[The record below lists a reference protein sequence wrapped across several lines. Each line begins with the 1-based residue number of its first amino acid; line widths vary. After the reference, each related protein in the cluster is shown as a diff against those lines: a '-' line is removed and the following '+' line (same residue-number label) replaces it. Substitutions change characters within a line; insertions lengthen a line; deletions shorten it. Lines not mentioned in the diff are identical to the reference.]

1 MADARTL
8 VFFVTTSL
16 VLVLA
21 LASVLAPIGP
31 RISFYLHKSALLAA
45 ILAFSFRP
53 IYSLKRPSAWSVAA
67 VRAWAADL
75 ASTNN
80 FQLCLQSCVLLM
92 GQPVA
97 AALVPALVC
106 CAYQWA
112 TIASKLMA
120 GHWLWARY
128 GAGAFD
134 KMQHHMARALV
145 LVTTTE
151 IATAAMLAVE
161 LLTRARH
168 PLRLLLYCNY
178 LRMRFRCQ
186 DDTVLRLKFTQGN
199 TAFYHAQVWSLVGEK
214 LAPVLRI
221 PALQPGINFIKA
233 WFTGSRS

>member
-1 MADARTL
+1 
-8 VFFVTTSL
+8 
-16 VLVLA
+16 
-21 LASVLAPIGP
+21 
-31 RISFYLHKSALLAA
+31 
-45 ILAFSFRP
+45 
-53 IYSLKRPSAWSVAA
+53 
-67 VRAWAADL
+67 
-75 ASTNN
+75 
-80 FQLCLQSCVLLM
+80 
-92 GQPVA
+92 
-97 AALVPALVC
+97 
-106 CAYQWA
+106 
-112 TIASKLMA
+112 MA

-199 TAFYHAQVWSLVGEK
+199 TAFYHAQVGRLTSLSCSTHPGR
-214 LAPVLRI
+214 VLRVWNWLVAVHGI
-221 PALQPGINFIKA
+221 HFAVTFCAQVPG
-233 WFTGSRS
+233 G